1 MTDTS
6 TNSILEAI
14 ERGANVFVS
23 GVGGTG
29 KSYTLKE
36 IVRVCESKGRNIVL
50 TSSTGVSA
58 YNIGGCTLHS
68 WAGVVISDKITNL
81 RTFIETKVRKIQR
94 NRPLKKKWTSTDTL
108 CIDEI
113 SMIGATYFEVLDC
126 IARMVRQKPE
136 LPFGGIQ
143 LVLSGD
149 MLQLPPVRD
158 KWIFTSQLW
167 DMFGFEY
174 YILEKCWRFDSME
187 WTQLLKR
194 ARTGELTDSDIET
207 LQGRTNLEAPSGV
220 IDLYPDNK
228 SVKITNDTELSKN
241 TSETRMFMSLD
252 YMALK
257 KSPSVPIQ
265 IFGESRRELLQKE
278 LDDLFPVEHVLML
291 KENCRVMLRV
301 NLSTELGLVNGSCGI
316 VTGFTVGTPSK
327 PIVKFDNEI
336 IRTIEAHE
344 FIEEELDGEDILLK
358 IRQQFPLVVAYSCS
372 IHKSQG
378 LTFDTM
384 KADCG
389 ERIFTSGQ
397 AYVAMSRCK
406 NITGLYLTSFS
417 KYKVYPDKAALEFDR
432 KMQRIG
438 TRV

>member
-1 MTDTS
+1 MSDT
-6 TNSILEAI
+6 ILEAI
-14 ERGANVFVS
+14 SRGANVFVS

-36 IVRVCESKGRNIVL
+36 IVRVVEAQGKNIVL

-58 YNIGGCTLHS
+58 YNIGGCTVHS

-81 RTFIETKVRKIQR
+81 RSFIETKVRKIQR
-94 NRPLKKKWTSTDTL
+94 TRPLKKKWTSTDIL

-158 KWIFTSQLW
+158 KWIFTSALW

-187 WTQLLKR
+187 WTELLKR
-194 ARTGELTDSDIET
+194 ARVGELTTDDVSLLES
-207 LQGRTNLEAPSGV
+207 RTGLEMPSGV

-228 SVKITNDTELSKN
+228 SVKIVNETELSKN
-241 TSETRMFMSLD
+241 TSESRMFLSRD

-278 LDDLFPVEHVLML
+278 LDDLFPIEHILVL

-316 VTGFTVGTPSK
+316 VTGFTASTPAK
-327 PIVKFDNEI
+327 PIVKFDNDI
-336 IRTIEAHE
+336 IRTIEPHE
-344 FIEEELDGEDILLK
+344 FIEEEIDGDDVLLK
-358 IRQQFPLVVAYSCS
+358 IREQFPLVVAYSCS

-378 LTFDTM
+378 LTFETL

-417 KYKVYPDKAALEFDR
+417 KYKVYPDKTALEFDR
-432 KMQRIG
+432 KMQQVATRI
-438 TRV
+438 

>member
-1 MTDTS
+1 MS
-6 TNSILEAI
+6 QVLEAI
-14 ERGANVFVS
+14 ERGANVFIS

-29 KSYTLKE
+29 KSYTLKNIVKVME
-36 IVRVCESKGRNIVL
+36 IQGKNIVL

-68 WAGVVISDKITNL
+68 WSGVVLSEKITNL
-81 RTFIETKVRKIQR
+81 QTFIESKVRKIQR
-94 NRPLKKKWTSTDTL
+94 NRPLKKKWTGTDIL

-113 SMIGATYFEVLDC
+113 SMIGSMYFEVLDC
-126 IARMVRQKPE
+126 IGRLVRGYPN
-136 LPFGGIQ
+136 LIFGGIQ

-149 MLQLPPVRD
+149 MLQLPPVKD

-167 DMFGFEY
+167 DICNFEY
-174 YILEKCWRFDSME
+174 FILEKCWRFNSEE
-187 WTQLLKR
+187 WTELLKR
-194 ARTGELTDSDIET
+194 ARTGDLTTDDIKLLESRI
-207 LQGRTNLEAPSGV
+207 GVEAPEGV

-241 TSETRMFMSLD
+241 QSESRMFVSKD

-257 KSPSVPIQ
+257 QTPNTPIS
-265 IFGESRRELLQKE
+265 IFGESRREALKKD
-278 LDDLFPVEHVLML
+278 LDDLFPVESVLAL

-301 NLSTELGLVNGSCGI
+301 NLSTEAGLVNGSCGT
-316 VTGFTVGTPSK
+316 VTGFTAGIPSR

-336 IRTIEAHE
+336 VRTIEVHD
-344 FIEEELDGEDILLK
+344 FIEEEVDGEDVLLK
-358 IRQQFPLVVAYSCS
+358 VRQQYPLVVAYSCS

-378 LTFDTM
+378 LTFENM

-406 NITGLYLTSFS
+406 NWSGLYLTSFS
-417 KYKVYPDKAALEFDR
+417 KYKVYPDKTALEFDR
-432 KMQRIG
+432 KMQRIAK
-438 TRV
+438 RV